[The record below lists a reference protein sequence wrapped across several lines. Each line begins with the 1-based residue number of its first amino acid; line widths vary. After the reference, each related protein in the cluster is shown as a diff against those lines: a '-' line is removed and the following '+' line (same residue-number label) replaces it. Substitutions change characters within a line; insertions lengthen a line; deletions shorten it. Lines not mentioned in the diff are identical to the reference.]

1 MAAVVLLLEGD
12 ILMPWSQESNSS
24 AWWVLPVTQRPS
36 PLSALSFQWLR
47 LYPCLC
53 SSMHLW
59 WQSINEGDEK
69 QKRTQCEPWNQLLA
83 TLGWTFTPL
92 PYTGTVLKLQDPA
105 CNTTPS
111 LKQNISCI
119 GIKHLGNK
127 ISALIT
133 VWAKVCVFFGFGIA
147 APRNLRLRCM
157 IQQSLEGSRFK
168 APHCYY
174 NYTRARKTAM
184 QHFLTAFYTEL
195 VYKAHNKYQKMDF
208 GIISGH
214 AWIIGSVTFVPV
226 PTSPADTGFRALFWF
241 MQAPQPS
248 AIWQLLLS

>member
-1 MAAVVLLLEGD
+1 MGAVVLLLEGD
-12 ILMPWSQESNSS
+12 ILMPQSQESNSS
-24 AWWVLPVTQRPS
+24 AWWVLPVTQCPT

-69 QKRTQCEPWNQLLA
+69 QTRTQHEPWNQLLA

-127 ISALIT
+127 ISVLIT
-133 VWAKVCVFFGFGIA
+133 VWAKVCVFFWIWYCCPQEPAFEVYDTANFG
-147 APRNLRLRCM
+147 R
-157 IQQSLEGSRFK
+157 QQVQSTPLLLQLHE
-168 APHCYY
+168 
-174 NYTRARKTAM
+174 RKKNSYA
-184 QHFLTAFYTEL
+184 
-195 VYKAHNKYQKMDF
+195 
-208 GIISGH
+208 
-214 AWIIGSVTFVPV
+214 
-226 PTSPADTGFRALFWF
+226 ALFDC
-241 MQAPQPS
+241 
-248 AIWQLLLS
+248 ILHRIGI

>member
-1 MAAVVLLLEGD
+1 MKVMKSKSELSVNLGTNCWQLWDEPLLLFHT
-12 ILMPWSQESNSS
+12 Q
-24 AWWVLPVTQRPS
+24 VLCWNYKTQH
-36 PLSALSFQWLR
+36 A
-47 LYPCLC
+47 
-53 SSMHLW
+53 
-59 WQSINEGDEK
+59 
-69 QKRTQCEPWNQLLA
+69 
-83 TLGWTFTPL
+83 
-92 PYTGTVLKLQDPA
+92 
-105 CNTTPS
+105 TPS

-127 ISALIT
+127 ISVLIT
-133 VWAKVCVFFGFGIA
+133 VWAKVCGFFGFGIA

-157 IQQSLEGSRFK
+157 IQQTLEGSRFK

-174 NYTRARKTAM
+174 NYTRGRKTAM